1 MMLSALSL
9 FYAHPMWE
17 HGDNIIATFGS
28 YKKFIGL
35 VILFDILAVERCM
48 ALKYAVHVP
57 VSDHGRQVHRQI
69 PGVSST
75 TFKNRASGLG
85 SMDGRNLSL
94 NTFGFCR
101 FITGRPVHPTT
112 YCCTCYPYV
121 MNIMARVVVLLGL
134 FIIFPASI
142 LTGIQFAFGFV
153 CDHYAKQ
160 RGMFEA
166 IVIFANTDYG
176 LGITLETC
184 EDPSWLDLSDP
195 ANPVYVGTNPHYL
208 SGVLNI
214 VGVIM
219 LLLAQI
225 LINTRLVVYMS
236 IYWYATDKRVANL
249 VFLDDFVRVPDKE
262 VVGSSSE
269 VTLL

>member
-1 MMLSALSL
+1 MCCARLALPGPAS
-9 FYAHPMWE
+9 PPRPQC
-17 HGDNIIATFGS
+17 
-28 YKKFIGL
+28 
-35 VILFDILAVERCM
+35 AV
-48 ALKYAVHVP
+48 AVVT
-57 VSDHGRQVHRQI
+57 D
-69 PGVSST
+69 T
-75 TFKNRASGLG
+75 
-85 SMDGRNLSL
+85 
-94 NTFGFCR
+94 R
-101 FITGRPVHPTT
+101 FPTT
-112 YCCTCYPYV
+112 NAAV
-121 MNIMARVVVLLGL
+121 
-134 FIIFPASI
+134 
-142 LTGIQFAFGFV
+142 
-153 CDHYAKQ
+153 
-160 RGMFEA
+160 
-166 IVIFANTDYG
+166 ANTDYG